1 MPDFPQDTVP
11 VRVECAF
18 GADLTADPSTW
29 TWTDLSSRIHS
40 QTISISQGAQNE
52 GSEAT
57 PASCSLQLDN
67 SDGHLTPDHPLSPY
81 WPDIDIG
88 VPCRLTVRGGETVL
102 RLDGATGST
111 ATTPDHASLTITGDI
126 DVRAEVDLDWYH
138 PTANQGILG
147 RWNPSGNQRGWMLR
161 VYQQH
166 AQFHWTSDGTMA
178 TQRGIAAP
186 LPALPR
192 RAALRATL
200 DIDNGAGGHT
210 VTLYWAPSLDGPWQV
225 IASATDTGTTSIHAS
240 TAPLTIAPSAA
251 DTTPPRRP
259 MTGTGYRFQVR
270 SGINGTVVATPDV
283 RALADGAGQFTDA
296 AGRLWTVNGGAAI
309 TTWHYRM
316 VGHVDD
322 WRPTWP
328 YGDLSNRERG
338 YQGEARV
345 NITASGPLRRMRQGQ
360 KALESTLRRRINP
373 TAEPRLLAYWPMED
387 SRGASRCFS
396 PMEGVLP
403 LRFTGLELAAADT
416 LGGSAALP
424 TVGTPATI
432 RATVPATTVSGW
444 QTEFVYRLPKLPT
457 DETQIIR
464 VLVTGS
470 VCRYAT
476 VYASTAGIKI
486 EARNNEGDVVAFFRV
501 TDADAIA
508 DFWGRWNRLALY
520 VADAGG
526 GQTRL
531 IARWYAIDNTSERY
545 ASTIFTGTMGR
556 AELVTGD
563 YLAATEGLALGHLS
577 VIAAAGSGTLPG
589 SRIYDGADDGFTG
602 ETAGARLQRLSAEEG
617 VPVRLLGPPS
627 STMRMGPQRPAA
639 LLDLFAECAATDGG
653 ILTEQRDGYGLEYRP
668 RASLYNQ
675 TPALLLDASAN
686 EISNPFDPVRDDQAV
701 RNDVEVKRE
710 GGSAG
715 RYVDEESVARMGRRD
730 EQIQIN
736 AYSDDILA
744 RMAQWRVHVGTW
756 PGTRY
761 PSITTDL
768 ATAPHLI
775 PTWLPIRAGDRLQ
788 VTGLPPQHPAALVDV
803 LIQGYSESLTPTG
816 WTITATC
823 RPAGPWTVG
832 VLGDPELG
840 RADTGGCQLSSALD
854 TVQTTVSVVTTRG
867 PRWID
872 SATYPGAFPFL
883 ITVGGEVMRV
893 TACTGTGTAQ
903 SFTVERG
910 VTGAVK
916 AHPDAAPVRLA
927 TPFIIAL

>member
-1 MPDFPQDTVP
+1 MFPQDTVP
-11 VRVECAF
+11 VRVELAF
-18 GADLTADPSTW
+18 GADLTANPSTW
-29 TWTDLSSRIHS
+29 TWTDLTSRILS
-40 QTISISQGAQNE
+40 QSISINQGAQNE
-52 GSEAT
+52 SSETT

-67 SDGHLTPDHPLSPY
+67 GDGHLTPDQPLSPY
-81 WPDIDIG
+81 WPHVDIG
-88 VPCRLTVRGGETVL
+88 VPCRIAVRGGETVL

-111 ATTPDHASLTITGDI
+111 VTTPHHASLTITGDI
-126 DVRAEVDLDWYH
+126 DVRAEVDLDWFH

-147 RWNPSGNQRGWMLR
+147 CWDPAGNRGWMLR

-166 AQFHWTSDGTMA
+166 AQFHWTTDGTTA
-178 TQRGIAAP
+178 TQRGIVYP

-192 RAALRATL
+192 RAAVRATL
-200 DIDNGAGGHT
+200 DVDNGSGGHT
-210 VTLYWAPSLDGPWQV
+210 ATLYWAPTLDGPWQFL
-225 IASATDTGTTSIHAS
+225 ASATSTGTTNIYAS

-270 SGINGTVVATPDV
+270 SGINGPIVADPDV
-283 RALADGAGQFTDA
+283 RALAEGTTAFTDS
-296 AGRLWTVNGGAAI
+296 AGRPWTVNGGAAV
-309 TTWHYRM
+309 TTWHYRL

-328 YGDLSNRERG
+328 YGDLSNPARG

-345 NITASGPLRRMRQGQ
+345 TITASGPLRRMRQGQ

-387 SRGASRCFS
+387 SRGATRCFS
-396 PMEGVLP
+396 PMKGVLP

-416 LGGSAALP
+416 LGGSSALP
-424 TVGTPATI
+424 TVGNPATI
-432 RATVPATTVSGW
+432 RATVPATTVNGW
-444 QTEFVYRLPKLPT
+444 QAEFVYRLPKMPAS
-457 DETQIIR
+457 EAQIIR

-476 VYASTAGIKI
+476 VYASTAGIRV
-486 EARNNEGDVVAFFRV
+486 EARNNEGDVIVATLFN
-501 TDADAIA
+501 DPSAITA
-508 DFWGRWNRLALY
+508 FWGRWNRLALY
-520 VADAGG
+520 MADAGG

-531 IARWYAIDNTSERY
+531 IARWYAIDNTSEWF
-545 ASTIFTGTMGR
+545 ASAIFTGTMGR

-577 VIAAAGSGTLPG
+577 VIAAAGSGTTPG
-589 SRIYDGADDGFTG
+589 SRIYDGADDGFAG

-653 ILTEQRDGYGLEYRP
+653 ILGEQRDGYGLEYRP

-686 EISNPFDPVRDDQAV
+686 EIARPFDPVRDDQAV

-710 GGSAG
+710 GGSSG
-715 RYVDEESVARMGRRD
+715 RYVDETSVARMGQRD
-730 EQIQIN
+730 EQVQVN
-736 AYSDDILA
+736 AHSDDGLA
-744 RMAQWRVHVGTW
+744 RMAQWRVHLGTW

-768 ATAPHLI
+768 GTAPHLI
-775 PTWLPIRAGDRLQ
+775 PAWLPIRAGDRLQ

-803 LIQGYSESLTPTG
+803 LVQGYSETLTPTG

-832 VLGDPELG
+832 VLGDAELG
-840 RADTGGCQLSSALD
+840 RADTGGCELDGPLD
-854 TVQTTVSVVTTRG
+854 TVQTTMQVVTTRG
-867 PRWID
+867 PRWVN
-872 SATYPGAFPFL
+872 SATYPTQFPFL
-883 ITVGGEVMRV
+883 VTVGGEVMRV
-893 TACTGTGTAQ
+893 TACTGTGPFQT
-903 SFTVERG
+903 FTVERG

-916 AHPDAAPVRLA
+916 AHPDASPVRLA
-927 TPFIIAL
+927 TPLIIAL